1 MSLEIE
7 IDSID
12 NTSAAFYNLIG
23 PFLARRSIE
32 KEVGGR
38 MYDDDGKTWFL
49 ATINA
54 KVVGFCAGIPRR
66 QDVHFVSAYV
76 LPDYRGKGVY
86 RKLCDARDAF
96 FAGKPARVTCKKEN
110 LKHLR
115 SLGFKLKRKKGETFY
130 ELHRA

>member
-12 NTSAAFYNLIG
+12 NTSAAFYDLIG

-38 MYDDDGKTWFL
+38 MYDDDGKTWFI

-54 KVVGFCAGIPRR
+54 KIVGFCAGIPRGKE
-66 QDVHFVSAYV
+66 VHFVSAYV
-76 LPDYRGKGVY
+76 LPDYRGKSVY
-86 RKLCDARDAF
+86 RTLCTARDAF
-96 FAGKPARVTCKKEN
+96 FAGKPARVTCKASN
-110 LKHLR
+110 AAFLR
-115 SLGFKLKRKKGETFY
+115 SLGFKTKRKKGSFL
-130 ELHRA
+130 ELHRK